1 MSLWIWKSAMVWPMK
16 RKIMMLLLGLGI
28 LLFILFPEVV
38 NRGAKTGLLLW
49 FHTVLPALLPFMIL
63 STFMVKENI
72 TEVVSRVAA
81 PIFCRLF
88 GVSKPGCYPVVIGLL
103 SGYPVGARTVA
114 QVYEQ
119 GLISRKEAQYILSF
133 CNNAS
138 PMFMMEYIGLEC
150 MNLKM
155 PACMCVLLYLSAW
168 LNAFCERIWKKYR
181 FREEE
186 KSREMNW
193 KHRRGNWIAS
203 LDESILDAFVVI
215 TKVGGYMLL
224 FSIIALWMEN
234 VLPVNDLIK
243 YIGIGVLEITT
254 GGALFAR
261 LSMEEWLR
269 GGIFLGLCAFGGFSS
284 VAQTASVLSDT
295 DLSVKKYIFAK
306 VRQMIIAFGL
316 GVGWFHLFS

>member
-1 MSLWIWKSAMVWPMK
+1 MK
-16 RKIMMLLLGLGI
+16 RKILMLSLCLGI
-28 LLFILFPEVV
+28 LLFVLFPEVV

-72 TEVVSRVAA
+72 TGVVSRVAA
-81 PIFCRLF
+81 PVFCRLF
-88 GVSKPGCYPVVIGLL
+88 GVSRAGCYPVAIGLL

-114 QVYEQ
+114 QVYGRGMVSKE
-119 GLISRKEAQYILSF
+119 EAQYILSF

-138 PMFMMEYIGLEC
+138 PMFMLEYIGLEC
-150 MNLKM
+150 MNMKV
-155 PACMCVLLYLSAW
+155 PAQLCLLLYLSAW
-168 LNAFCERIWKKYR
+168 LGALWDRVGKKYH
-181 FREEE
+181 FSEREGRGDIGP
-186 KSREMNW
+186 SC
-193 KHRRGNWIAS
+193 RRGNWIAS

-215 TKVGGYMLL
+215 AKVGGYMML

-234 VLPVNDLIK
+234 VLPLEDVIK

-261 LSMEEWLR
+261 LPLANWLQ
-269 GGIFLGLCAFGGFSS
+269 GGIFLGLCAFGGLSS

-295 DLSVKKYIFAK
+295 DLSVKKYVLAK
-306 VRQMIIAFGL
+306 IRQMGIAFAL
-316 GVGWFHLFS
+316 GAGWFYIKGRFL

>member
-1 MSLWIWKSAMVWPMK
+1 
-16 RKIMMLLLGLGI
+16 ML
-28 LLFILFPEVV
+28 FVLFPEVV

-72 TEVVSRVAA
+72 TGVVSRVAA
-81 PIFCRLF
+81 PVFCRLF
-88 GVSKPGCYPVVIGLL
+88 GVSGAGCYPVVIGLL

-114 QVYEQ
+114 QVYKK
-119 GLISRKEAQYILSF
+119 GLISRGEAQYILSF

-155 PACMCVLLYLSAW
+155 PAQLCMLLYLSAW
-168 LNAFCERIWKKYR
+168 LNALGERIVKKYD
-181 FREEE
+181 FRRQ
-186 KSREMNW
+186 KNAVIAMSR
-193 KHRRGNWIAS
+193 RRGNWIAS

-224 FSIIALWMEN
+224 FSILSLWIEN
-234 VLPVNDLIK
+234 VLPVGEMIK

-261 LSMEEWLR
+261 LTMEEWLR
-269 GGIFLGLCAFGGFSS
+269 GGIFLALCAFGGCSS

-295 DLSVKKYIFAK
+295 DLSVKKYILAK
-306 VRQMIIAFGL
+306 LRQMVIAFVL
-316 GVGWFHLFS
+316 GAGWFYGMGVM

>member
-1 MSLWIWKSAMVWPMK
+1 MK
-16 RKIMMLLLGLGI
+16 RKIMMLSLCLGI

-72 TEVVSRVAA
+72 TGVVSRVAA

-88 GVSKPGCYPVVIGLL
+88 GVSRAGCYPVAIGFL

-114 QVYEQ
+114 QVYGQ
-119 GLISRKEAQYILSF
+119 GMITREEAQYILSF

-138 PMFMMEYIGLEC
+138 PMFMLEYIGLEC
-150 MNLKM
+150 MNLRV
-155 PACMCVLLYLSAW
+155 PAQLCALLYLSAW
-168 LNAFCERIWKKYR
+168 LNALWTRIGNRYHFR
-181 FREEE
+181 DREEKAE
-186 KSREMNW
+186 IGIS
-193 KHRRGNWIAS
+193 HRRGNWIAS

-215 TKVGGYMLL
+215 AKVGGYMLL
-224 FSIIALWMEN
+224 FSILALWMEN
-234 VLPVNDLIK
+234 VLPVGDVIK

-261 LSMEEWLR
+261 LTMAEWLR
-269 GGIFLGLCAFGGFSS
+269 GGIFLGLCAFGGLSS
-284 VAQTASVLSDT
+284 VAQSASVLSDT
-295 DLSVKKYIFAK
+295 DLSVKRYVLAK
-306 VRQMIIAFGL
+306 CRQMVIAFVL
-316 GVGWFHLFS
+316 GAGWFYFKGKFL

>member
-1 MSLWIWKSAMVWPMK
+1 MK
-16 RKIMMLLLGLGI
+16 RKIMMLFLCLGI

-63 STFMVKENI
+63 STFMVKENV

-81 PIFCRLF
+81 PVFCRLF
-88 GVSKPGCYPVVIGLL
+88 GVSKVGCYPVVIGLL

-114 QVYEQ
+114 QVYGQ
-119 GLISRKEAQYILSF
+119 GLISREEAQYILSF

-138 PMFMMEYIGLEC
+138 PMFLMEYIGLEC

-155 PACMCVLLYLSAW
+155 PAQICVLLYLSAW
-168 LNAFCERIWKKYR
+168 LGALCERVTKKLDFSGRELKKPGR
-181 FREEE
+181 FS
-186 KSREMNW
+186 K
-193 KHRRGNWIAS
+193 RRGNWIAS
-203 LDESILDAFVVI
+203 LDESILDAFIVI

-224 FSIIALWMEN
+224 FSIAALWMEN
-234 VLPVNDLIK
+234 ILPVGDMIK

-261 LSMEEWLR
+261 LTMEEWLR
-269 GGIFLGLCAFGGFSS
+269 GGIFLALCAFGGFSS

-295 DLSVKKYIFAK
+295 DLSVKKYFLAK
-306 VRQMIIAFGL
+306 LRQTVIAFVL
-316 GVGWFHLFS
+316 GGGWFYLFHNG